1 MGSDFKYLAA
11 YLAPLAAFIGV
22 YYGGYLSPGSFY
34 VAFVCIPLIE
44 TFMPRSAQNLSS
56 NEEERRLDNKLFDL
70 LLYSHL
76 PILTALIILYFNR
89 LDAGGLSVGEISWMT
104 LSVGIIV
111 GSFGINIAH
120 ELGHRANKTEQTLS
134 KILLLPALY
143 MHFFIEHNRGHH
155 LNIGTPQDPATSRL
169 GENVYQFF
177 FRSVTLSWV
186 SAWNIENK
194 RLEKSGLSKW
204 SFQNEMLVF
213 QIIQIAY
220 LAIIAFVFSPK
231 IMLFAIFI
239 GVIGFLTLELV
250 NYIEHYGLVR
260 AKNKSG
266 RYERVL
272 PKHSWNSDHELGRIF
287 LYELSRHSD
296 HHFKSTR
303 KYQVL
308 RHFEDSPQLPLGYP
322 ASMLLSLIPPLW
334 FKVMDKEVEKWN
346 AMAEC

>member
-1 MGSDFKYLAA
+1 MGSDFKYLLA

-44 TFMPRSAQNLSS
+44 TLMPKSAQNLSS
-56 NEEERRLDNKLFDL
+56 NEEERRLGNKFFDV

-76 PILTALIILYFNR
+76 PILTALIIFYFIRIN
-89 LDAGGLSVGEISWMT
+89 AGGLSGGEIAWMT

-120 ELGHRANKTEQTLS
+120 ELGHRANKTEQTLA

-155 LNIGTPQDPATSRL
+155 LNIGTPEDPATSRL

-177 FRSVTLSWV
+177 FRSVTLSWL
-186 SAWNIENK
+186 SAWTIENK

-213 QIIQIAY
+213 QIIQISY
-220 LAIIAFVFSPK
+220 LAIVALVFSPK
-231 IMLFAIFI
+231 IMLFAILI

-260 AKNKSG
+260 KRNKSG

-308 RHFEDSPQLPLGYP
+308 RHFQDSPQLPLGYP

>member
-1 MGSDFKYLAA
+1 M
-11 YLAPLAAFIGV
+11 
-22 YYGGYLSPGSFY
+22 
-34 VAFVCIPLIE
+34 
-44 TFMPRSAQNLSS
+44 
-56 NEEERRLDNKLFDL
+56 
-70 LLYSHL
+70 
-76 PILTALIILYFNR
+76 R
-89 LDAGGLSVGEISWMT
+89 LDAGGLSGGEIAWMT
-104 LSVGIIV
+104 VSVGIIV

-120 ELGHRANKTEQTLS
+120 ELGHRTNKKEQTLS

-155 LNIGTPQDPATSRL
+155 LNIGTPEDPATSRL

-177 FRSVTLSWV
+177 IRSVTLSWLN
-186 SAWNIENK
+186 AWALENK
-194 RLEKSGLSKW
+194 RLKKRGISKW

-213 QIIQIAY
+213 QIIQILY
-220 LAIIAFVFSPK
+220 LAIIAIVFSPK
-231 IMLFAIFI
+231 IMLFAILI

-260 AKNKSG
+260 KQNESG

-272 PKHSWNSDHELGRIF
+272 PKHSWNSNHELGRIF

-308 RHFEDSPQLPLGYP
+308 RHFQDSPQLPLGYP

-334 FKVMDKEVEKWN
+334 FKVMNKEVEKWN
-346 AMAEC
+346 LMAETN